1 MKRTLL
7 IFSIL
12 LLSGGSLFAQ
22 SRQDMTY
29 LDAVSFMRNNDSV
42 QIEVYYSIIQKGL
55 KFEQHGTEW
64 EAKIYGVI
72 QILQEGKPVAT
83 LQIHKFKQFSG
94 TKEALDKQMSDVIID
109 GAMFKVAA
117 HSNTVALLILAP
129 QEPNGV
135 SDTIRHQVFVPIRK
149 ADKFQFN
156 SIELATS
163 LKQTKDNANFFE
175 KVGYMVM
182 PNPSNI
188 YGDNYNKL
196 YYYTE
201 LTLPNGNYASDKAEV
216 LLRVLD
222 GEGHEMYKTSQPV
235 TLSVATVPVLG
246 SAEIDGLPS
255 DSYVL
260 ELTLM
265 RNGVADTKVQRVFYY
280 DSGIQI
286 EEPAAEQ
293 TSSAPLDEKTLYLTS
308 DFKSMSEL
316 ELDEHATQ
324 SFYGAS
330 SNTVKEYKKLQDVE
344 SKRMYLFTFWRA
356 TDKLTQNAPPLS
368 AYRAMLGRVA
378 DANKQFSF
386 MKVPGWTTDR
396 GRVMIEFGKPDQIEA
411 QPFATDSKPYMIWQY
426 TSHRLKLSGGF
437 RAEFVFV
444 DRRGAGNYQLVHS
457 NVQGEVYQPNWYSNE
472 ARRTQ

>member
-1 MKRTLL
+1 MKKIIL
-7 IFSIL
+7 IVSFLICS
-12 LLSGGSLFAQ
+12 SVLFAQ

-55 KFEQHGTEW
+55 KFEQHGSEW

-72 QILQEGKPVAT
+72 EILQEGKPVASI
-83 LQIHKFKQFSG
+83 QIHKFKQFSG
-94 TKEALDKQMSDVIID
+94 TREALEKQQSDVIID

-117 HSNTVALLILAP
+117 QPNTVALLILAP

-135 SDTIRHQVFVPIRK
+135 SDTIRRQVFVPKRN
-149 ADKFQFN
+149 ANKFQFN

-163 LKQTKDNANFFE
+163 LKPTKDNANFFE

-216 LLRVLD
+216 QLRVLD
-222 GEGHEMYKTSQPV
+222 GEGHEMYKASQPI
-235 TLSVATVPVLG
+235 TLSITSVPVLG

-265 RNGVADTKVQRVFYY
+265 HNGVADAKVQRIFYY
-280 DSGIQI
+280 DSGIQL
-286 EEPAAEQ
+286 EEPAAEE
-293 TSSAPLDEKTLYLTS
+293 TSAAPLDENTLYLAS

-324 SFYGAS
+324 SFYGAP
-330 SNTVKEYKKLQDVE
+330 SNTPKEYKKLKDVE
-344 SKRMYLFTFWRA
+344 SKRMFLFNFWR
-356 TDKLTQNAPPLS
+356 TSDKQTPTAKPLS
-368 AYRAMLGRVA
+368 GYRVMLARVA

-411 QPFATDSKPYMIWQY
+411 QPFAIDSKPYTIWQY
-426 TSHRLKLSGGF
+426 TSQRLKLSGGF
-437 RAEFVFV
+437 RPEFVFV
-444 DRRGAGNYQLVHS
+444 DRRGGGNYQLVHS

>member
-7 IFSIL
+7 IISIL
-12 LLSGGSLFAQ
+12 LCSNVLLAQ

-42 QIEVYYSIIQKGL
+42 QIEVYYSIMQKGL
-55 KFEQHGTEW
+55 KFENHGSEW

-72 QILQEGKPVAT
+72 EILQEGKTVAT

-94 TKEALDKQMSDVIID
+94 SKEALDKQMSDVIID

-135 SDTIRHQVFVPIRK
+135 SDTIRRQVFVPIRK

-163 LKQTKDNANFFE
+163 LNQTTDNKNFFE

-201 LTLPNGNYASDKAEV
+201 LSLPNGNYSGDKAEV
-216 LLRVLD
+216 QLRVLD
-222 GEGHEMYKTSQPV
+222 GEGHEMYKSSQPV

-246 SAEIDGLPS
+246 TAEIDGLPS

-286 EEPAAEQ
+286 EEQAAEQ
-293 TSSAPLDEKTLYLTS
+293 NSSAPLDEKTLYLMS
-308 DFKSMSEL
+308 DFKTMSEL

-330 SNTVKEYKKLQDVE
+330 SNTTKEYKKLTDVE
-344 SKRMYLFTFWRA
+344 SKRMFLFTFWRA
-356 TDKLTQNAPPLS
+356 ADKKTPNAQPLS
-368 AYRAMLGRVA
+368 MYRAMLARVA

-396 GRVMIEFGKPDQIEA
+396 GRVLIQFGKPDQIDA
-411 QPFATDSKPYMIWQY
+411 QPFATDSKPYMVWQY
-426 TSHRLKLSGGF
+426 TSQRMKLSGGF

-444 DRRGAGNYQLVHS
+444 DRRGSGSYQLVHS
-457 NVQGEVYQPNWYSNE
+457 NVQGEVYQPNWYANE
-472 ARRTQ
+472 ALRTQ